1 MSDLLQDLLPLV
13 WTGIV
18 TGCLYAMGALGLV
31 MIFKATRVVN
41 FAHGNLAALAG
52 FVVYGL
58 TQAGGGIG
66 WIAAVLIALAI
77 VVLLALVAYGLIARV
92 SEASDLRGTIATLGI
107 SLVLQ
112 GVVQVVFGA
121 DIVNLDLPVPNWSA
135 TVAGLRVTS
144 YDITVLAVSGIVI
157 AALFLVIERTRVGIA
172 FRAVSTSAFASRV
185 CGLNI
190 HAVQGLA
197 WGVAAGLGVTAA
209 LLIIPSTFL
218 SSTTVASFM
227 LQSFAAAVLGG
238 FSSLPGSIVGGLIVG
253 VTMNLFSYFVT
264 SELSATFLLVLML
277 VALNLF
283 PGGILPQRGGGSRA

>member
-1 MSDLLQDLLPLV
+1 MSAMVQDLLALV
-13 WTGIV
+13 WTGMI
-18 TGCLYAMGALGLV
+18 TGCLYAIGALGLV
-31 MIFKATRVVN
+31 MVFKATRVVN

-52 FVVYGL
+52 FVVYAL
-58 TQAGGGIG
+58 TTAGGGFG
-66 WIAAVLIALAI
+66 WAAAVLVALAI
-77 VVLLALVAYGLIARV
+77 VVVLAIIAYGLIARV
-92 SEASDLRGTIATLGI
+92 SERSDLRGTIATLGI

-112 GVVQVVFGA
+112 GVVQVLFGA
-121 DIVNLDLPVPNWSA
+121 DIVNLDLPVPAWS
-135 TVAGLRVTS
+135 TEVGGLRITS
-144 YDITVLAVSGIVI
+144 YDITVLAVSCLVVGT
-157 AALFLVIERTRVGIA
+157 LFLVIERTRIGIA

-197 WGVAAGLGVTAA
+197 WGAAS

-238 FSSLPGSIVGGLIVG
+238 FSSLPGSIIGGLIVG

-264 SELSATFLLVLML
+264 SELSSTFLLVLML
-277 VALNLF
+277 VALNVF
-283 PGGILPQRGGGSRA
+283 PGGIMPQRGGGSRA

>member
-1 MSDLLQDLLPLV
+1 MSDALQDLLSLV

-52 FVVYGL
+52 FVVYAL
-58 TQAGGGIG
+58 TTAGGGLG
-66 WIAAVLIALAI
+66 WIASVLVALAI
-77 VVLLALVAYGLIARV
+77 VVVLALVSYGLIARV
-92 SEASDLRGTIATLGI
+92 SEVSDLRGTIATLGI

-112 GVVQVVFGA
+112 GVVQVLFGA
-121 DIVNLDLPVPNWSA
+121 DIVNLDLPVPNWSV

-144 YDITVLAVSGIVI
+144 YDLAVLAVSGSVI
-157 AALFLVIERTRVGIA
+157 AALFFVIERTRVGIA

-190 HAVQGLA
+190 YAVQGLA

-218 SSTTVASFM
+218 SSTTVVSFM

-238 FSSLPGSIVGGLIVG
+238 FSSLPGSIIGGLIVG